1 MATQSLDKHFETSQ
15 ENMGNI
21 QWERVV
27 KSNADTVNTH
37 ANAIHLNKV
46 ISRSPVAVSRIYYP
60 YGMDILVSIRV
71 DAITD
76 WLTEMSSSR
85 VALRTESG

>member
-1 MATQSLDKHFETSQ
+1 MATQSLDEHFETSQ

-46 ISRSPVAVSRIYYP
+46 INSSPVAVSRIVLP
-60 YGMDILVSIRV
+60 
-71 DAITD
+71 
-76 WLTEMSSSR
+76 
-85 VALRTESG
+85 LRNGYLGQYSCRCDHGLAYRNVEFTRCAEN